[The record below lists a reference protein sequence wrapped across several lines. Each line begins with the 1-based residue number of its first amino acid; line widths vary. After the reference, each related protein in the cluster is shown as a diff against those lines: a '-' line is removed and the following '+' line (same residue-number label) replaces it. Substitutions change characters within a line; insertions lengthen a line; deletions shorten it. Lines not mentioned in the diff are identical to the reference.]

1 MANRSYVF
9 LSQTLPS
16 TTWDAAKSSQ
26 LRGVCEHAYAVPL
39 LQRLLVSVDSRLV
52 SSSIWQHP
60 EPLAIAGRAQAGMER
75 TLQFLQQIQH
85 PHIEP
90 FRQEAERFL
99 RSHISGDDWLILEA
113 AEVLE
118 MQDSPSTEQQV
129 RDLLKQMPALDA
141 ECAQALE
148 KLRPQAPN
156 FWQKIFKPS
165 QESLEE
171 PLRELGLGN
180 WSENLYFSWDDSADD
195 DA

>member
-16 TTWDAAKSSQ
+16 EAWDAAQRAQ
-26 LRGVCEHAYAVPL
+26 LHGVCEHAYAVPL
-39 LQRLLVSVDSRLV
+39 LQRLLVSADSRLI
-52 SSSIWQHP
+52 SSAIWQQA

-75 TLQFLQQIQH
+75 ALQFLQQIQH

-90 FRQEAERFL
+90 FRQEAEHFL
-99 RSHISGDDWLILEA
+99 RSHIREDDWLILEA

-118 MQDSPSTEQQV
+118 MQEPPSAAAQV
-129 RDLLKQMPALDA
+129 RSMLDHMPALNA
-141 ECAQALE
+141 ECAQAVE

-180 WSENLYFSWDDSADD
+180 WSENLYFSWDDSTDE